1 MNNHVRVP
9 IVIDVRIRQGM
20 FTLDLHE
27 LIEARTVALFGP
39 SGSGKTTTLEIV
51 AGLRRPNDGAVR
63 IGSDVLFDSQL
74 GIDIPIYR
82 RRVGYVPQD
91 LSLFP
96 HLNVRQNVLY
106 GSPERQ
112 SPDQQ
117 ITEILEIDGLLSR
130 AVSGLSGG
138 ERQRVALA
146 RALMSNPA
154 VLLLDEPLTAL
165 DPALRGRVLP
175 YLERI
180 RDDLEMPM
188 VYVSH
193 SADEV
198 RKVADWVIMLDHG
211 RGVRSGAPGEI
222 FGIGA

>member
-130 AVSGLSGG
+130 AVAGLSGG

-188 VYVSH
+188 IYVSH

-211 RGVRSGAPGEI
+211 RGVCSGAPGEI
-222 FGIGA
+222 FGIGV

>member
-1 MNNHVRVP
+1 MRNHVRVP
-9 IVIDVRIRQGM
+9 IVIDVRIRQGR

-27 LIEARTVALFGP
+27 LFEARTVALFGP

-51 AGLRRPNDGAVR
+51 AGLRRPNDGTVR

-96 HLNVRQNVLY
+96 HLDVRQNVLY
-106 GSPERQ
+106 GAPERQ

-130 AVSGLSGG
+130 TVAGLSGG

-188 VYVSH
+188 IYVSH
-193 SADEV
+193 STDEV
-198 RKVADWVIMLDHG
+198 RKVADWVILLDHG
-211 RGVRSGAPGEI
+211 RGVRSGPPGEI